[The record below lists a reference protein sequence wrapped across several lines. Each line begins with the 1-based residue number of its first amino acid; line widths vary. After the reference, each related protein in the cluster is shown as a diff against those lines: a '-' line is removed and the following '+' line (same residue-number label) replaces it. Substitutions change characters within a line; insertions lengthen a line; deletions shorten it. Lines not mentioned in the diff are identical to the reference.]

1 MRAATLIRGLALAAG
16 LFLPLLVSGP
26 AAAFGDCS
34 APGYLASVEERMEG
48 LAVDCTEVDRF
59 RIETPKGGRQVRI
72 VRTSELPT
80 TDIPVLVREIRRGI
94 EQSAARLSSVGAFA
108 PADITIW
115 ISHLLPEPAADDE
128 ELDEVD
134 GQIVGADDGCRMA
147 LYPASTGRRG
157 LAITA
162 AHEFFHCVQASE
174 FPDTYDRASSSW
186 WVEGTAEWFAN
197 LVFPGTATSDGF
209 VSEFDSV
216 SHDTALT
223 AMEYESVVFFFWLG
237 ERQGSGAIGRLMRAV
252 QQPGEPA
259 QQDALAA
266 FLPAEEWQD
275 FAEAYLSRRIRQ
287 PGGRAIASSPFPGD
301 IYVWGEGSH
310 SHEIS
315 ARRFILARAQ
325 LEFGCG
331 VWSVGEQSVAGTRAY
346 REGSGSWQEE
356 LPERIVSDGGTPRV
370 FQMAGFGTGPEGF
383 SLRIEAFKD
392 ACQGCPATAAATG
405 SLDQCLIGTWELV
418 SGGYGAMIEEQ
429 LRQTGIFEHI
439 DYPDLH
445 RHFVLEPNGRYRQ
458 SPSEGGESG
467 SMSER
472 TPEGKLW
479 QGFSNLRLETEGS
492 WSADGNVLQLCEEQ
506 KSVSVDLTVIDPK
519 GREERLDQDHE
530 VTGTLSLLRSREY
543 ECSGNS
549 LSLIEALPGAPAVRW
564 EYRRQQ

>member
-1 MRAATLIRGLALAAG
+1 
-16 LFLPLLVSGP
+16 
-26 AAAFGDCS
+26 
-34 APGYLASVEERMEG
+34 
-48 LAVDCTEVDRF
+48 
-59 RIETPKGGRQVRI
+59 
-72 VRTSELPT
+72 
-80 TDIPVLVREIRRGI
+80 
-94 EQSAARLSSVGAFA
+94 
-108 PADITIW
+108 ITIW

-197 LVFPGTATSDGF
+197 LVFPGTGTSDGF

-331 VWSVGEQSVAGTRAY
+331 VWSVGEQSVAGTR
-346 REGSGSWQEE
+346 
-356 LPERIVSDGGTPRV
+356 
-370 FQMAGFGTGPEGF
+370 
-383 SLRIEAFKD
+383 
-392 ACQGCPATAAATG
+392 
-405 SLDQCLIGTWELV
+405 
-418 SGGYGAMIEEQ
+418 
-429 LRQTGIFEHI
+429 
-439 DYPDLH
+439 
-445 RHFVLEPNGRYRQ
+445 
-458 SPSEGGESG
+458 
-467 SMSER
+467 
-472 TPEGKLW
+472 
-479 QGFSNLRLETEGS
+479 
-492 WSADGNVLQLCEEQ
+492 
-506 KSVSVDLTVIDPK
+506 
-519 GREERLDQDHE
+519 
-530 VTGTLSLLRSREY
+530 
-543 ECSGNS
+543 
-549 LSLIEALPGAPAVRW
+549 
-564 EYRRQQ
+564 